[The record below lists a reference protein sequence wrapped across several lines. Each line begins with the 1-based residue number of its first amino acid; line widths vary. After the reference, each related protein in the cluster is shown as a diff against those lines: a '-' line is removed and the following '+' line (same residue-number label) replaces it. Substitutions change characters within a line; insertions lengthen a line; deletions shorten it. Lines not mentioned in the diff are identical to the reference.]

1 MIVGGGATG
10 VEIAA
15 EIKSEY
21 PDQSKE
27 VTIVNSNNNL
37 VAPFSDQSQQALQT
51 QLKDKFGI
59 KLVLSKYVFLF
70 GGNYRGVIGGVKGG
84 FVQGGFVK
92 IFMGWLFKTLLILAI
107 LVYFSKL
114 GLSISNFL

>member
-1 MIVGGGATG
+1 MLQVKESSKIVIVGGGATG

-59 KLVLSKYVFLF
+59 KLVLSKYVFFIWRELQ
-70 GGNYRGVIGGVKGG
+70 GRCRGCPGRICTGRICKNIHGMVI
-84 FVQGGFVK
+84 
-92 IFMGWLFKTLLILAI
+92 
-107 LVYFSKL
+107 
-114 GLSISNFL
+114 